1 MVVRWGEGFN
11 MKDNNDYSAHRTRAF
26 QLAVVLLM
34 SARWLFPSPASA
46 PDQEQAPASTRLVT
60 QEELVKELEK
70 EFAPMPA
77 DCKKPIVR
85 SPDNLRVACAVKRE
99 NKWVLYVNGVPGP
112 EYDQLYPD
120 LVVFSPD
127 GQHLAYVAAKDKNT
141 LVMVV
146 DGTEQAP
153 FHLVGLPRFSPD
165 SKRLAYVAGKDKNTE
180 VMVVDGAE
188 QAPFALVRVPHF
200 TPDSKH
206 LAYVAAKDK
215 NTAVMVVDGAEQSPF
230 RLSGVPVFSPDS
242 KRLAYPAAKDKNT
255 WVVVVD
261 GTEQTPYQ
269 VVTDPVFSPDSKRLG
284 YVAAKDKKTWV
295 VVVDGAEQP
304 FPTDPRNLGIGEDGV
319 MRRRSDLVF
328 SPDSKRL
335 AYNGV
340 SKVVVDGVEQ
350 PYSSGGDLV
359 FSPDS
364 QHLAYAA
371 MLATGWNDKIALI
384 VDGKVR
390 SSEYSSLTKLEFS
403 PDSKRLAYVGCKKT
417 CAAVI
422 DDKQGQASDWV
433 GPVVF
438 SEDSRHYAYAAAQ
451 FHVAHNPM
459 VMVSDDQA
467 WPVEYGNVFKRMA
480 LGGLNQLGE
489 KALPSPEAAEVAGSL
504 LYPLIGAQGKLVAW
518 IEMENPFR
526 PHWERVAVNGRRGPD
541 SKSIL
546 AEKEPDYSVE
556 NGLLDLLLNF
566 RENPSVREQE
576 IEKRVAKG
584 LLRPVPGI
592 SPDGEH
598 FAYVRRFSV
607 QDRDKESVVLDEQ
620 EGKPYDAVGRPQFTG
635 NNTVAFTA
643 IDGRKVLHV
652 TQSIQ

>member
-1 MVVRWGEGFN
+1 
-11 MKDNNDYSAHRTRAF
+11 MKDDIDYSGFRTRAF
-26 QLAVVLLM
+26 QLAVVLLV
-34 SARWLFPSPASA
+34 SAGWLFPSPASA
-46 PDQEQAPASTRLVT
+46 PDQEQPPPSTRLVT

-85 SPDNLRVACAVKRE
+85 SPDNLRVACAAKRE
-99 NKWVLYVNGVPGP
+99 NKWMLYVNGVPGP

-120 LVVFSPD
+120 FVVFSPD
-127 GQHLAYVAAKDKNT
+127 GQHLAYVARRGTKIF
-141 LVMVV
+141 VV
-146 DGTEQAP
+146 LDGAEQAS
-153 FHLVGLPRFSPD
+153 FDNVSRSIVFSPD
-165 SKRLAYVAGKDKNTE
+165 SKRLAY
-180 VMVVDGAE
+180 
-188 QAPFALVRVPHF
+188 P
-200 TPDSKH
+200 
-206 LAYVAAKDK
+206 AAKDK
-215 NTAVMVVDGAEQSPF
+215 NTWVIVVDGVEQASA
-230 RLSGVPVFSPDS
+230 RTTGVPVFSPDS

-261 GTEQTPYQ
+261 GAEQAPYQ
-269 VVTDPVFSPDSKRLG
+269 VVTDPVFSPDSKRLD

-304 FPTDPRNLGIGEDGV
+304 LPTDPRNLGIGEDGV

-328 SPDSKRL
+328 SPDGKRL

-371 MLATGWNDKIALI
+371 SLATGGNDKIALF

-390 SSEYSSLTKLEFS
+390 SSEYSSLTKLQFS

-433 GPVVF
+433 GPVFF

-451 FHVAHNPM
+451 FHVTHNPL

-489 KALPSPEAAEVAGSL
+489 KALPSLEAAEVAGSL
-504 LYPLIGAQGKLVAW
+504 LYPLLGAQGKLVAW

-566 RENPSVREQE
+566 RENPLVLGKE

-584 LLRPVPGI
+584 LLRPVPGL

-635 NNTVAFTA
+635 NKTVAFTA
-643 IDGRKVLHV
+643 IEGRKVLHV
-652 TQSIQ
+652 TLSIQ